1 MSASRIPPVRVVPL
15 GGLGEIGLN
24 LLVIECAQ
32 HVIIIDAGV
41 MFPEE
46 RGLGIGR
53 LLPEISY
60 LEQAHLQIDA
70 IILTHA
76 HEDHI
81 GALPYLL
88 RKFPAPV
95 YGTDLTLAFVRR
107 SLTEEGPVGVDLRPL
122 RPAIELHAG
131 PFTVEPV
138 RVTHST
144 PDSVALAIRTPAGLI
159 VHTGDFK
166 IDPAPVDGVRFDVER
181 FAHLGQEGVE
191 L

>member
-1 MSASRIPPVRVVPL
+1 MTASRTTPVRIVPL

-24 LLVIECAQ
+24 LMVIECAQ
-32 HVIIIDAGV
+32 HAIIIDAGV

-53 LLPEISY
+53 LLPELTY
-60 LEQAHLQIDA
+60 LEQAHPQLDA

-107 SLTEEGPVGVDLRPL
+107 SLNEEGPVGADLRPL
-122 RPAIELHAG
+122 RPSSELSLG
-131 PFTVEPV
+131 PFVWEAI

-166 IDPAPVDGVRFDVER
+166 IDPTPVDGVQFDAE
-181 FAHLGQEGVE
+181 
-191 L
+191 